1 MTDLPDNIDE
11 LMNKKD
17 TKKIKTNLT
26 IKYDKLFNEYKS
38 IIQVKN
44 PKVYD
49 LIMTGIWNEYQLEW
63 IRSVLK
69 KTYDDNATDERKQN
83 DINKQQNINSS
94 KSSCINRWKRQGI
107 RSADWNSTYD
117 LYINCKNCELCDA
130 LFLDNRQKRL
140 DHDHNIDHIHNIRWV
155 LCSTC
160 NNQAELKNYKPTPPP
175 PTKEE
180 HIANKI
186 NTQFKDIDGKTHIK
200 IYYKAF
206 KKPYT
211 NIKQETYDIWTDK
224 NDKFIHK
231 IDDKMPQPIL
241 HTYIR
246 YFKTKFKKDITE
258 KDYDRLIYKQKY
270 YNELEIATTEDYNK
284 YQQYFTDL

>member
-1 MTDLPDNIDE
+1 MTDLGNKIDE
-11 LMNKKD
+11 LINKKD

-26 IKYDKLFNEYKS
+26 KKYDKLFNDYKS
-38 IIQVKN
+38 IIQVNN

-49 LIMTGIWNEYQLEW
+49 KIMTGIWTEMELDW
-63 IRSVLK
+63 IQSVLK
-69 KTYDDNATDERKQN
+69 KTYDDNASNELKQKDN
-83 DINKQQNINSS
+83 ETRLKYNSS
-94 KSSCINRWKRQGI
+94 KTNCICRWKRQGI

-117 LYINCKNCELCDA
+117 LYINCKNCELCDEP
-130 LFLDNRQKRL
+130 FLDNRQKRL

-155 LCSTC
+155 LCSSC
-160 NNQAELKNYKPTPPP
+160 NNQKELKNYKPTPPP

-180 HIANKI
+180 HIAIKI
-186 NTQFKDIDGKTHIK
+186 DTQFKEIDGKTHIK

-211 NIKQETYDIWTDK
+211 NVKQETYDIWTDK
-224 NDKFIHK
+224 NGKFIHK
-231 IDDKMPQPIL
+231 INDNIPHPIL
-241 HTYIR
+241 HSYIR
-246 YFKTKFKKDITE
+246 YFKTKFKKDLTE
-258 KDYDRLIYKQKY
+258 KDYDRMIYKQKY

>member
-1 MTDLPDNIDE
+1 MTDIGNIINE

-17 TKKIKTNLT
+17 TKKFKSNLT
-26 IKYDKLFNEYKS
+26 PKYDKLFNDYKS

-49 LIMTGIWNEYQLEW
+49 LIMTGKWNDYELDFIQ
-63 IRSVLK
+63 RFLK
-69 KTYDDNATDERKQN
+69 KTYDDNASEELKQKDN
-83 DINKQQNINSS
+83 DDRLKYNSS
-94 KSSCINRWKRQGI
+94 KPKCISNWKNKGM

-117 LYINCKNCELCDA
+117 LWLNCKNCEICDVE
-130 LFLDNRQKRL
+130 FLDNRQKRL
-140 DHDHNIDHIHNIRWV
+140 DHLHNTELIHNIRWV
-155 LCSTC
+155 LCSSC
-160 NNQAELKNYKPTPPP
+160 NNLKELKNYKPIPPP

-180 HIANKI
+180 YIANKI
-186 NTQFKDIDGKTHIK
+186 NTQFKEIDGKTHIK

-211 NIKQETYDIWTDK
+211 NLKQETYDIWTDK
-224 NDKFIHK
+224 NGKFIHK
-231 IDDKMPQPIL
+231 VDDNMPQPIL
-241 HTYIR
+241 HSYIR
-246 YFKTKFKKDITE
+246 YFKTKFKKDLTE

-284 YQQYFTDL
+284 YQQYFTEL